1 MACRANQLG
10 SITSTPRETL
20 DEGKVNASML
30 MEADLPEDIE
40 ALRAFALEGSRK
52 LAELMAAKGEADAE
66 IERLQSIIDAF
77 MRRRF
82 GPRSEQLDP
91 EQLQLG
97 LEDVETALGQARA
110 EREAATGPARGE
122 RPRKTNRG
130 SLPAHLERI
139 EQVVDVDDKAC
150 PCCGGTLHQIGE
162 DVAERLDVIPTTFRV
177 LVTRRPRYGC
187 RSCESAVVQA
197 PARIVEGGIP
207 TEALIAQVLVAKY
220 ADHLPLYRQ
229 AQIYARQGVQL
240 DRSTL
245 ADWVGRA
252 AWYLRPL
259 RDHILERLRRSERLF
274 ADETTAPV
282 LDPGRGRTKTGQL
295 WAYARD
301 DRLWGGNDLP
311 MVAYVYAADRKSE
324 RAEAHLGDFAGILQV
339 DGYGGYTALAKRR
352 QQIQLA
358 FCWSHVRRKFYELAD
373 KSPVATEVLRRIAQV
388 LGGRKPGPQL
398 LRGGITG
405 HFALDAG
412 RVVDLDNLMP
422 VCRIGELQTQNFSIF
437 ACLLKPIGCMFA
449 FRFCLNNRD
458 REVGSITKNEVRPLL
473 ASTSRLTANEDNSAI
488 GESALLVDS
497 VRRTIPPGFHQL
509 GDYFL
514 AAGVR
519 FCGHVG
525 PQAHK
530 KSYNLAACD
539 PPDRSSP
546 ANGATLISPS
556 RFRAWAMS

>member
-1 MACRANQLG
+1 
-10 SITSTPRETL
+10 
-20 DEGKVNASML
+20 ML

-40 ALRAFALEGSRK
+40 ALRAFALEQARI
-52 LAELMAAKGEADAE
+52 LAAERAAAAELALAKGEADAE

-77 MRRRF
+77 MRHRF
-82 GPRSEQLDP
+82 GARSEQLDP
-91 EQLQLG
+91 DQLQLG

-110 EREAATGPARGE
+110 AREAAFPQSKSDRQ
-122 RPRKTNRG
+122 RKTNRG

-139 EQVVDVDDKAC
+139 EQVVDIEEVDGIRAC
-150 PCCGGTLHQIGE
+150 PCCGGALHQIGE
-162 DVAERLDVIPTTFRV
+162 DVAERLDVVPTTFRV

-187 RSCESAVVQA
+187 RSCESAVVQAPA

-282 LDPGRGRTKTGQL
+282 LHPGTGRTKTGQL

-301 DRLWGGNDLP
+301 DRPWGGADPP

-358 FCWSHVRRKFYELAD
+358 FCWAHVRRKFYELAEN
-373 KSPVATEVLRRIAQV
+373 SPVATEVLRRIAQLYV
-388 LGGRKPGPQL
+388 IEDEVRGQPADQRRQVRAERSRVIVDDLRQYLEARNRQVSAKSKIGEAMRYALTRWDGLSRFLDDGR
-398 LRGGITG
+398 I
-405 HFALDAG
+405 
-412 RVVDLDNLMP
+412 DLDTNT
-422 VCRIGELQTQNFSIF
+422 VERSI
-437 ACLLKPIGCMFA
+437 
-449 FRFCLNNRD
+449 
-458 REVGSITKNEVRPLL
+458 RPLAL
-473 ASTSRLTANEDNSAI
+473 NRKNALFAGSDEGGDNWAVIATLIENCKLSGINPHTWMTVTLTK
-488 GESALLVDS
+488 
-497 VRRTIPPGFHQL
+497 
-509 GDYFL
+509 L
-514 AAGVR
+514 AAG
-519 FCGHVG
+519 H
-525 PQAHK
+525 
-530 KSYNLAACD
+530 
-539 PPDRSSP
+539 P
-546 ANGATLISPS
+546 ANAVGELMPWTAVG
-556 RFRAWAMS
+556 